1 MEWFNKKFKSQYLEI
16 DILIKN
22 QYERKNPIDWENDKC
37 VICKMP
43 LKIDPTNHK
52 SSNNEMTYGVF
63 FIRFEHKFLRNIYS
77 YDELTQSEDI
87 CSLENYYTA
96 YDVDDDI
103 DKLKSNIE
111 LIEIKNYV
119 KSNKIPKFNLK
130 LYALVYNS
138 LIEFPRSKFNYET
151 ITTNNFFGNV
161 HKYIKV
167 KIDLHHSHIT
177 GEIFGYSHDFCN
189 WKVEESKNEILL
201 IAQNLFGFDMFYFI
215 KGYRASALGSKD
227 LNFGGNN
234 LTNINSGNIGN
245 EIKFIDTLKY
255 YQKSLGELAST
266 LTENENKSVKTSV
279 LQFLNQ
285 HHYFGEI
292 SKFLSDVQ

>member
-37 VICKMP
+37 VICKMS

-201 IAQNLFGFDMFYFI
+201 IAQNLFGFDMFCFI
-215 KGYRASALGSKD
+215 KGYRASAWGSKD

-245 EIKFIDTLKY
+245 EIKFVDTLKY

-292 SKFLSDVQ
+292 WKFLSDVQ

>member
-177 GEIFGYSHDFCN
+177 GEIFGYSLDFCN

-201 IAQNLFGFDMFYFI
+201 IAQNLFGFDMFCFI
-215 KGYRASALGSKD
+215 KGYRASAWGSKD

-234 LTNINSGNIGN
+234 STNINSGNIGN
-245 EIKFIDTLKY
+245 EIKFVDTLKY

-285 HHYFGEI
+285 HHYIGEI
-292 SKFLSDVQ
+292 WKFLSDVQ

>member
-22 QYERKNPIDWENDKC
+22 QYERKNPIDWENDKY

-215 KGYRASALGSKD
+215 KGYRASAWGSKD

>member
-167 KIDLHHSHIT
+167 KIDLRHSHIT

-215 KGYRASALGSKD
+215 KGYRASVWGSKD

>member
-189 WKVEESKNEILL
+189 WKVKESKNEILL

-215 KGYRASALGSKD
+215 KGYRASAWGSKD

>member
-201 IAQNLFGFDMFYFI
+201 IAQNLFGFDMFCFI
-215 KGYRASALGSKD
+215 KGYRASAWGSKD

-292 SKFLSDVQ
+292 SKFLTDVQ

>member
-177 GEIFGYSHDFCN
+177 GEIFEYSHDFCN

-201 IAQNLFGFDMFYFI
+201 IAQNLFGFNMFYFI
-215 KGYRASALGSKD
+215 KGYRASAWGSKD

>member
-130 LYALVYNS
+130 LYALVYDS
-138 LIEFPRSKFNYET
+138 LIGFPRSKFNYET

-215 KGYRASALGSKD
+215 KGYRASAWGSKD

>member
-1 MEWFNKKFKSQYLEI
+1 MREKF
-16 DILIKN
+16 
-22 QYERKNPIDWENDKC
+22 P
-37 VICKMP
+37 
-43 LKIDPTNHK
+43 
-52 SSNNEMTYGVF
+52 
-63 FIRFEHKFLRNIYS
+63 
-77 YDELTQSEDI
+77 
-87 CSLENYYTA
+87 
-96 YDVDDDI
+96 DVDDDI
-103 DKLKSNIE
+103 DKLKSNTE

-119 KSNKIPKFNLK
+119 KSNKIAKFNLK

-215 KGYRASALGSKD
+215 KGYRASAWGSKD

-245 EIKFIDTLKY
+245 EIKFINTLKY

>member
-201 IAQNLFGFDMFYFI
+201 IAQNLFGFNMFYFI
-215 KGYRASALGSKD
+215 KGYRASAWGSKD

-292 SKFLSDVQ
+292 WEFLSDVQ

>member
-22 QYERKNPIDWENDKC
+22 QYERKNPIDWENDKY

-151 ITTNNFFGNV
+151 ITTTNFFGNV

-215 KGYRASALGSKD
+215 KGYRASAWGSKD

>member
-52 SSNNEMTYGVF
+52 SLNNEMTYGVF

-130 LYALVYNS
+130 LYALVYDS
-138 LIEFPRSKFNYET
+138 LIGFPRSKFNYET

-215 KGYRASALGSKD
+215 KGYRASAWGSKD